1 MKIHPFKIPKIGEQS
16 LIFQVDEEVVFYNKL
31 HQHEELQITYIE
43 KGEGKILVGDSIHPY
58 YPGNVFLLGS
68 NLPHVFISDH
78 EGEEKSIMKTIF
90 FNRTMFSVELLRFP
104 ELSGLIPMVEASE
117 AGLHFTQNQQQL
129 GALINEFGNEDAI
142 NRVII
147 FLRILKLMS
156 TSTTKRLS
164 TFIYS
169 RSYSELEGKRMS
181 SVMNYTVEHFA
192 SPISLE
198 EVASIAS
205 MNKNAF
211 CRYFRQR
218 TNKTYFQFLIE
229 IRIENACKE
238 LIRNQERSIVEVA
251 ESCGFQNISNFNRKF
266 RELKNTSPFN
276 YRKQQSLQL
285 EQLA

>member
-1 MKIHPFKIPKIGEQS
+1 MKIHPFKIPKVGEQS

-31 HQHEELQITYIE
+31 HQHEELQITFIE

-58 YPGNVFLLGS
+58 YSGNVFLLGS
-68 NLPHVFISDH
+68 NLPHVFISDS
-78 EGEEKSIMKTIF
+78 EEEEKSVMKTIF
-90 FNRTMFSVELLRFP
+90 FNKTLFSVELVRFP
-104 ELSGLIPMVEASE
+104 ELAGLIPMIEASN
-117 AGLHFTQNQQQL
+117 AGIHFTQHQHQL
-129 GALINEFGNEDAI
+129 GALINEFGKEDAI
-142 NRVII
+142 NRVIL

-156 TSTTKRLS
+156 TTATKRLS

-169 RSYSELEGKRMS
+169 RNYSELEGKRMS

-192 SPISLE
+192 STISLE
-198 EVASIAS
+198 EVASIAN

-238 LIRNQERSIVEVA
+238 LIRNKERSIVEVA

-266 RELKNTSPFN
+266 RELKHTSPFN
-276 YRKQQSLQL
+276 YRKQQSIQL
-285 EQLA
+285 EQLN